1 MPIALLPL
9 RRLPFNWIKK
19 IAAVYSYDAK
29 FISVSAL
36 LSSTIGIHYGHVLL
50 HFEVQNKALIQ
61 LNTHSQRLKQWVAMG
76 FGFFIIGIILHFTNA
91 IPINKQLYS
100 FSYVCFIA
108 EAAGI
113 VFSVQSFVYFIVV
126 SSFIY
131 TDRRLGF
138 FKAILISRMDWNK
151 CNVGVCNGSS
161 GNFATF
167 INGWYYKDPE
177 NSLMST
183 KCYKQWSTN
192 MNEDYIN
199 SFPLFFLVVCGPPSY
214 FYFFYCEVVGRLD
227 TALMEEK
234 ISVKATFFFPIF
246 LYNDV
251 AACCNWYWII
261 FSLKVC
267 II

>member
-1 MPIALLPL
+1 MDKGSIRDSAPSWCLALFKPEGLL
-9 RRLPFNWIKK
+9 
-19 IAAVYSYDAK
+19 S
-29 FISVSAL
+29 SVSAL

-50 HFEVQNKALIQ
+50 HFE
-61 LNTHSQRLKQWVAMG
+61 THSQRLKQWVAMG

-113 VFSVQSFVYFIVV
+113 VFS
-126 SSFIY
+126 
-131 TDRRLGF
+131 DRRLGF

-177 NSLMST
+177 NSL
-183 KCYKQWSTN
+183 
-192 MNEDYIN
+192 
-199 SFPLFFLVVCGPPSY
+199 
-214 FYFFYCEVVGRLD
+214 
-227 TALMEEK
+227 
-234 ISVKATFFFPIF
+234 
-246 LYNDV
+246 NDV

-261 FSLKVC
+261 FSLK
-267 II
+267 INDWENNQIATSTIMTIF